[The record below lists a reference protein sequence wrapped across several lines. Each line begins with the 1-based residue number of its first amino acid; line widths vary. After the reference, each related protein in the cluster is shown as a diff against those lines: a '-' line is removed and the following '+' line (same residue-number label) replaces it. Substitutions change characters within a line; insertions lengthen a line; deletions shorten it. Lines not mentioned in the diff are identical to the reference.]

1 MSTLGKSLALLFCL
15 LTASAAHANVVNFI
29 STPVDMFVG
38 ESKVFAEKNVKRIAI
53 GAGQLIKVKELPNNR
68 IMIIANNPG
77 STTVHV
83 WYKNDDW
90 QPHAYNIRV
99 SEKDPST
106 RVRRENMVRFKVK
119 LIEFRKSRLDELGID
134 WSKSITGPSAAIA
147 GSLVNSNLF
156 AAPTEAAIG
165 SGLPNAISGW
175 HTSVRFA
182 SSITSRINFLASNGS
197 AATIAEPTLICLNG
211 GEADFHAGGQLP
223 LPSVNENGAVTVEY
237 KPYGIRLSVKPT
249 VSDEGIIDTVV
260 TTEVSEVDTA
270 VSVENIPGLITRNT
284 TTRVQVRDGDTIVL
298 AGLLSER
305 IGRDKSSVPGLG
317 KIPFVGKLFSNE
329 RTRHEKTELVM
340 FLTPEIVSSSNFNEN
355 ASAVDRMELEES
367 RLQSYRDKID
377 QNLVD

>member
-1 MSTLGKSLALLFCL
+1 MKQLARSLTLVLGLIFAPF
-15 LTASAAHANVVNFI
+15 THADVVNFS

-38 ESKVFAEKNVKRIAI
+38 ESKVFNEANVKRIAI
-53 GAGQLIKVKELPNNR
+53 GAGALIKVKELANNR
-68 IMIIANNPG
+68 LMIIANAAG

-83 WYKNDDW
+83 WYKNKDW
-90 QPHAYNIRV
+90 QPRAYNIRI

-106 RVRRENMVRFKVK
+106 RVRKESMVRFKVK

-134 WSKSITGPSAAIA
+134 WAKSISGPSAAMA

-156 AAPTEAAIG
+156 AAPVDGALG
-165 SGLPNAISGW
+165 NLPNAISGW

-249 VSDEGIIDTVV
+249 VSEDGIIDTIV
-260 TTEVSEVDTA
+260 TTEVSEVDNA

-284 TTRVQVRDGDTIVL
+284 TTRVQVNNGDTIVL

-317 KIPFVGKLFSNE
+317 RIPFVGKLFSNE
-329 RTRHEKTELVM
+329 RTQHEKTELVM
-340 FLTPEIVSSSNFNEN
+340 FLTPEIVSSTNFNEN
-355 ASAVDRMELEES
+355 TSAVDRLQLEES
-367 RLQSYRDKID
+367 RLQSYRDKINH
-377 QNLVD
+377 NLVD

>member
-1 MSTLGKSLALLFCL
+1 MKQLARTLTLVLGLVFAPF
-15 LTASAAHANVVNFI
+15 THADVVNFS

-38 ESKVFAEKNVKRIAI
+38 ESKVFNEANVKRIAI
-53 GAGQLIKVKELPNNR
+53 GAGALIKVKELANNR
-68 IMIIANNPG
+68 LMIIANAPG

-83 WYKNDDW
+83 WYKNKDW
-90 QPHAYNIRV
+90 QPRAYNIRI
-99 SEKDPST
+99 SENDPST
-106 RVRRENMVRFKVK
+106 RVRKENMVRFKVK

-134 WSKSITGPSAAIA
+134 WAKSISGPSGAVA

-156 AAPTEAAIG
+156 AAPVEEALG
-165 SGLPNAISGW
+165 NLPNAISGW

-249 VSDEGIIDTVV
+249 VSEDGIIDTIV
-260 TTEVSEVDTA
+260 TTEVSEVDNA

-284 TTRVQVRDGDTIVL
+284 TTRVQVNNGDTIVL

-329 RTRHEKTELVM
+329 RTQHEKTELVM
-340 FLTPEIVSSSNFNEN
+340 FLTPEIVSSTNFNEN
-355 ASAVDRMELEES
+355 TSAVDRLQLEES
-367 RLQSYRDKID
+367 RLQSYRDKINH
-377 QNLVD
+377 NLVD

>member
-1 MSTLGKSLALLFCL
+1 MKQLARSLTLVLCL
-15 LTASAAHANVVNFI
+15 IFAPFTHADVVNFS

-38 ESKVFAEKNVKRIAI
+38 ESKVFNEANVKRIAI
-53 GAGQLIKVKELPNNR
+53 GAGALIKVKELANNR
-68 IMIIANNPG
+68 IMIIANAAG

-83 WYKNDDW
+83 WYKNEDW
-90 QPHAYNIRV
+90 QPRAYNIRI

-106 RVRRENMVRFKVK
+106 RVRKESMVRFKVK

-134 WSKSITGPSAAIA
+134 WAKSISGPSAAMA

-156 AAPTEAAIG
+156 AAPVDGALG
-165 SGLPNAISGW
+165 NLPNAISGW

-249 VSDEGIIDTVV
+249 VSEDGIIDAIV
-260 TTEVSEVDTA
+260 TTEVSEVDNA

-284 TTRVQVRDGDTIVL
+284 TTRVQVNNGDTIVL

-329 RTRHEKTELVM
+329 RTQHEKTELVM
-340 FLTPEIVSSSNFNEN
+340 FLTPEIVSSTNFNEN
-355 ASAVDRMELEES
+355 TSAVDRLQLEES
-367 RLQSYRDKID
+367 RLQSYRDKINH
-377 QNLVD
+377 NLVD